1 MKDRFDFEQDILKC
15 WQITD
20 DIKQLYEMILDRD
33 ASTDNIAN
41 VLLGLQTLYDDRFQ
55 QLMESFE
62 CILKL
67 ENTIASKYK
76 EQKEMEEEFMTIDLK
91 LKGIEIDFEMADNII
106 KASMLNQYHD
116 IKEEIERQ
124 KSVEAPQEHQ
134 KEDLKYNEKFLD
146 ACITV
151 LKHYTVYDEWPEE
164 LKDKKLKDE

>member
-1 MKDRFDFEQDILKC
+1 MKDRFDFEQDIYQC
-15 WQITD
+15 WHIID
-20 DIKQLYEMILDRD
+20 DLKQLTEMVLDRD
-33 ASTDNIAN
+33 ASTDDIAN
-41 VLLGLQTLYDDRFQ
+41 VLFGLQALYDDRFQ
-55 QLMESFE
+55 QLVESFE

-67 ENTIASKYK
+67 ENTIVKYK

-91 LKGIEIDFEMADNII
+91 LKGIEIDFETADNII
-106 KASMLNQYHD
+106 KTSMLNQYHD

-124 KSVEAPQEHQ
+124 KSVESLQEYQ

-164 LKDKKLKDE
+164 LKDE